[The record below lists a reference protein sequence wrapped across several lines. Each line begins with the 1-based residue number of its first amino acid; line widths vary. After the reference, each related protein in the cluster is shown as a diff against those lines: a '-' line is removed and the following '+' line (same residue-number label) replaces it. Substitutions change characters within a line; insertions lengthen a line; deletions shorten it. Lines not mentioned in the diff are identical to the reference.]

1 MATRFEPRFGQAA
14 EAFNAYRPEY
24 PAEIF
29 QHILAH
35 VPPRRHRAM
44 DLGAGTGRATH
55 NLASHFNEVIAV
67 EPDLGMAEKLRAVE
81 PRAVVRITTAEDCVQ
96 PPASVDLV
104 VIANALHWMDGPAV
118 MKNIVRWLLPC
129 GILAW
134 IDPPFPRMTSP
145 IRPIIRGEFD
155 GHWNAFRAPRLG
167 KAGNR
172 REHVWQDLITSTLGL
187 RLFDEKTFESKIDM
201 TAADFTGFW
210 RSTSYGSAYARSL
223 DDPDAYWSDLE
234 SRLRMAW
241 PEEKFPVDF
250 SPLVLLAK
258 KE

>member
-1 MATRFEPRFGQAA
+1 MHFEPRFGHAA
-14 EAFNAYRPEY
+14 EAFNTYRPEY

-35 VPPRRHRAM
+35 VWSSRGRAM

-55 NLASHFNEVIAV
+55 NLVDHFSEVIAV
-67 EPDLGMAEKLRAVE
+67 EPDPGMAEKLRAVE
-81 PRAVVRITTAEDCVQ
+81 PRAIVRVTTAEDCAQ
-96 PPASVDLV
+96 PPASVDLI
-104 VIANALHWMDGPAV
+104 VIANALHWMEGPAV
-118 MKNIVRWLLPC
+118 MKNIVRWLRSG
-129 GILAW
+129 GILAV
-134 IDPPFPRMTSP
+134 IDPPFPRMTPS
-145 IRPIIRGEFD
+145 IRAIVRQEFE
-155 GHWNAFRAPRLG
+155 GHWNAFRDPRLG

-172 REHVWQDLITSTLGL
+172 KERVWQDLIIATPGL
-187 RLFDEKTFESKIDM
+187 QLFHEKTFENKIPM
-201 TAADFTGFW
+201 TAADFSGFW
-210 RSTSYGSAYARSL
+210 RSTSYGSSYARSL
-223 DDPDAYWSDLE
+223 DDPDSYWNDLE